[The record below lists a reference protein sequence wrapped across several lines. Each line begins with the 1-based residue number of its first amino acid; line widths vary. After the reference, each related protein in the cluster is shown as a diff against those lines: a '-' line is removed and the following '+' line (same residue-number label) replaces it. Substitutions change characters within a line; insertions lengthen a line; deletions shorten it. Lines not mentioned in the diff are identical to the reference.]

1 MKIHALA
8 VASYLLSASTSA
20 FTTPTFLPHS
30 PLTPPIPSTPSLQPI
45 TTSSIRITHSSLYAD
60 GGGLLEPDDDDEDD
74 EDDDD
79 DDEETTSSSSYLPRP
94 SSYATTSTSSLSTR
108 YANLKL
114 DPDDPNPPIKPR
126 PGRYGFRESLDAA
139 DLLPKTPDKD
149 LVQGMSKSERGEN
162 LKVMRQIKK
171 SDLVDLRMR
180 KDHAGWIEANEDL
193 KKRERADPWY
203 ALNERCREAYQ
214 LGDMAEMEN
223 VQGLIEQVGGP
234 PPGVTINPKRGY
246 AVHTQVYDIP
256 ISRERAASA
265 LEASILEERVK
276 RGRAMM
282 AERKK
287 NQEKEQKE
295 WEDTMKNPLSSGD
308 QEANER
314 RERTM
319 RRLLGEIEEDN
330 KKKEERAKE
339 VLGELPDLPKDSMES
354 LDQALE
360 LARQDVLRIRKMRR
374 EGRGLGI
381 VSDEAD
387 LSRIASDKPSAADED
402 ADVSATKSNPKSSAA
417 RAREA
422 AEAEAAGGR
431 PRLPGDP
438 DIKRG
443 EIHFGDGGEMSSTAE
458 AEANLA
464 SSTAE
469 SGPIMVKVTSSY
481 NTDQSDPPMRKH
493 CFQYTIR
500 ITNNS
505 DTDTVQLLSR
515 RFEIQTVG
523 SSMKDVVQGE
533 GVTGRQPVLAPG
545 EVFEYTS
552 TAPLSVRPIGTTIIA
567 ARMRGEY
574 KYVTLTP
581 GQESANEEQVKS
593 GGDASATMG
602 MFHFVFPEEQRVKPI
617 RSTGDDDDDEDD
629 DDETTIS
636 TTATTVM
643 DAETTTDPTPT
654 STPTTPSP
662 ATTLPGDTDMTSG
675 DLTVSPPNDSSDTLT
690 TPYLRVQV
698 TSTYRPERSD
708 PKMDKHCFAY
718 SVRITNTADS
728 SGASKEAPSIQLVS
742 RRFEI
747 QTIGSDTKDI
757 VQGPGVTGRQPLLK
771 PGESFEY
778 TSTAPLSVRPMREK
792 TAVVARMEG
801 EYSFVVLDGD
811 STSSDDPMKAKMGMF
826 HFVLPEE

>member
-1 MKIHALA
+1 M
-8 VASYLLSASTSA
+8 
-20 FTTPTFLPHS
+20 
-30 PLTPPIPSTPSLQPI
+30 
-45 TTSSIRITHSSLYAD
+45 AD
-60 GGGLLEPDDDDEDD
+60 GGGLLEPDSNDDDNDD

-79 DDEETTSSSSYLPRP
+79 DDTGNDSTYLTRP
-94 SSYATTSTSSLSTR
+94 TSSYATTSTESLAAR

-139 DLLPKTPDKD
+139 SLLPKVPDEQ
-149 LVQGMSKSERGEN
+149 LTQTLTKSERGDN

-171 SDLVDLRMR
+171 NDLVDLRMR

-193 KKRERADPWY
+193 KKRERSDPWY

-214 LGDMAEMEN
+214 LGDMEQLQTLTLL
-223 VQGLIEQVGGP
+223 VQQVDGP
-234 PPGVTINPKRGY
+234 PPGVTVDPKRGY

-256 ISRERAASA
+256 ISKERAASA
-265 LEASILEERVK
+265 LEQSILDERVK

-287 NQEKEQKE
+287 NQEKEQKD
-295 WEDTMKNPLSSGD
+295 WEDTMRNPGQRDEKEGL
-308 QEANER
+308 ER

-319 RRLLGEIEEDN
+319 RRLMSELEDEN
-330 KKKEERAKE
+330 KKKEERARE
-339 VLGELPDLPKDSMES
+339 VLGELPDMPKDSIES

-360 LARQDVLRIRKMRR
+360 LARQDLLRIRKMRR
-374 EGRGLGI
+374 EGKGLGV
-381 VSDEAD
+381 VSDAAD
-387 LSRIASDKPSAADED
+387 LSRIASDKPNPD
-402 ADVSATKSNPKSSAA
+402 ADTDDATLTDQPKSSAA

-431 PRLPGDP
+431 PRLPGDA
-438 DIKRG
+438 DIKQG
-443 EIHFGDGGEMSSTAE
+443 EIHFGDNATDQSEKMLS
-458 AEANLA
+458 

-469 SGPIMVKVTSSY
+469 SGPITVQVTSSY

-500 ITNNS
+500 IANNS
-505 DTDTVQLLSR
+505 PTDTVQLLSR

-533 GVTGRQPVLAPG
+533 GVTGRQPILTPG

-574 KYVTLTP
+574 KYVTLQKD
-581 GQESANEEQVKS
+581 QETATDEQVKT

-617 RSTGDDDDDEDD
+617 RSTADDDEDDEDD
-629 DDETTIS
+629 DDDTTYS
-636 TTATTVM
+636 PPSASAVV
-643 DAETTTDPTPT
+643 DAEVTPSVPT
-654 STPTTPSP
+654 TTPSTP
-662 ATTLPGDTDMTSG
+662 SEPTTLPGDPDMTSG
-675 DLTVSPPNDSSDTLT
+675 DLTVSPPNDSSDTPT

-718 SVRITNTADS
+718 SVRITNTAEPVKE
-728 SGASKEAPSIQLVS
+728 GAEAPSIQLVS

-792 TAVVARMEG
+792 TGVVARMEG
-801 EYSFVVLDGD
+801 EYSFVVLNG
-811 STSSDDPMKAKMGMF
+811 SSAEESGSEEAPLKAKMGMF